1 MIFRFKSLFFLIL
14 LFGCNNNASN
24 PKTEII
30 SEKLVFNED
39 SFQHENELSDGFN
52 LKIDNVIIYPNSLGE
67 GFFLDINFSN
77 YNLNDVSMLS
87 ILSDNQLV
95 LNESITLE
103 SKKVD
108 YFKRY
113 LISEEFLPE
122 KNIQIIFS
130 SLKEE
135 NNINDNRILVERNLK
150 INSKKI
156 ALISGQLSLSTKAI
170 KEEFQKDLDHY
181 FVLPYEDFIDL
192 DNFWK
197 TKYNL
202 VILDY
207 FPLKEIPKKWFE
219 IFLKKLIEDQ
229 SSLIL
234 VSKNDQ
240 EKYIRK
246 LLPLFGMKENESIL
260 KNFKIYENQDFRS
273 AFFYNQFPSQFFNY
287 DNESIK
293 NAIDWTLKK
302 DKLVFSF
309 YSSKSDYFKDDDLI
323 LYGYSNIRNEN
334 NKVFKAII
342 SNVEQ
347 KVYLESKMF
356 LNPVGNYYFAKF
368 SSLKTGLYSISI
380 IDNNNNIFSEMNFN
394 VKENNK

>member
-14 LFGCNNNASN
+14 LFGCNNNSSN
-24 PKTEII
+24 SKTEII

-39 SFQHENELSDGFN
+39 SFQQENELSDRFN
-52 LKIDNVIIYPNSLGE
+52 LKIDNIIIYPNSLGE

-95 LNESITLE
+95 INESITLE

>member
-14 LFGCNNNASN
+14 LFGCNNNSSN
-24 PKTEII
+24 SKTEII

-39 SFQHENELSDGFN
+39 SFQQENELSDRFN
-52 LKIDNVIIYPNSLGE
+52 LKIDNIIIYPNSLGE

>member
-293 NAIDWTLKK
+293 SAIDWTLKK

>member
-14 LFGCNNNASN
+14 LFGCNNNSSN
-24 PKTEII
+24 SKTEII

-39 SFQHENELSDGFN
+39 SFQQENELSDRFN
-52 LKIDNVIIYPNSLGE
+52 LKIDNIIIYPNSLGE

-95 LNESITLE
+95 INESITLE

-113 LISEEFLPE
+113 LISKEFLPE

>member
-24 PKTEII
+24 SKTEII

-52 LKIDNVIIYPNSLGE
+52 LKIDNVIIYPNSLRG

-135 NNINDNRILVERNLK
+135 NNINDNRIIVERNLK

-293 NAIDWTLKK
+293 SAIDWTLKK

>member
-39 SFQHENELSDGFN
+39 SFQQENELSDGFN
-52 LKIDNVIIYPNSLGE
+52 LKIDNIIIYPNSLGE